1 VSFSEQQFRELIAG
15 QTSSP
20 TAALARGGLLILEQ
34 GYRFGIC
41 CRNALFDLGIRTP
54 RKVTV
59 PVISV
64 GNVTTGGTGKTP
76 VVAWF
81 VQQLQAMLM
90 KPGIISRGYRAV
102 DETGND
108 EKRVLEK
115 LCPGVPH
122 EQRSSRWFAA
132 QTLLSRTN
140 PANVIVMDDGF
151 QHRQLHRNFNVLLID
166 ATNPFGYNHLLP
178 RGLLREP
185 LFSMRRA
192 DVVIITRAD
201 MVAAS
206 ALDSIRATIRK
217 AAPKLKDRIAEMI
230 FRPTDLVDSHGKR
243 SSIDDLK
250 ESPVLLVS
258 GIGNPSAF
266 EATCRNAG
274 LTVADRIWFP
284 DHHHFTDEDLRAI
297 THRAGDASIVVTLK
311 DLVKLPQSFP
321 ARALNIAAETVQPT
335 DGEMFQQL
343 IRDRLG

>member
-1 VSFSEQQFRELIAG
+1 MSFSEQQFRELISG

-41 CRNALFDLGIRTP
+41 CRNALFDLRIRTP
-54 RKVTV
+54 RKVPV

-81 VQQLQAMLM
+81 VQQLQTMQM
-90 KPGIISRGYRAV
+90 RPGIISRGYRAV

-122 EQRSSRWFAA
+122 EQNSSRWFAA
-132 QTLLSRTN
+132 QTLLSRTES
-140 PANVIVMDDGF
+140 PNVIVMDDGF

-166 ATNPFGYNHLLP
+166 ATNPFGYGHLLP

-185 LFSMRRA
+185 LASMQRA
-192 DVVIITRAD
+192 DVAIITRAD

-217 AAPKLKDRIAEMI
+217 AAPKLKERIVEMI
-230 FRPTDLVDSHGKR
+230 FRTTDLVDSHGKR

-250 ESPVLLVS
+250 QDPVLLVS

-266 EATCRNAG
+266 EATCQNAG
-274 LTVADRIWFP
+274 LTIADRIWFP
-284 DHHHFTDEDLRAI
+284 DHHHFTYEDLRAI
-297 THRAGDASIVVTLK
+297 SARASDASIVVTLK
-311 DLVKLPQSFP
+311 DLVKLPQAFP
-321 ARALNIAAETVQPT
+321 ARALNIAAEIVQPT
-335 DGEMFQQL
+335 DVETLQQL
-343 IRDRLG
+343 IRARLG